1 MKIIAIAN
9 QKGGVGKTTTT
20 INLGAALAEQGVRVL
35 VIDLDPQGNT
45 STGLGISIEQRA
57 ETSYDLLHGGPEL
70 PEPLSS
76 AFPARLDIIPATAD
90 LASSDIDL
98 HGDARRVLRLRDALH
113 SPRYTDRYDLILID
127 CPPSLSLLTVNAIVA
142 ADSVLIPLQAEFFA
156 LEGLSQLMVTIRD
169 IRARANPGLRIEG
182 IVMTMVDG
190 RNRLAQNVEADVRE
204 TLGGL
209 VFSNVIPRNVRIGEA
224 PSFGHTVLEH
234 DPSSKGAAAYRA
246 LAAEMLAAHH
256 NRGLAGAG
264 HDGYSG

>member
-20 INLGAALAEQGVRVL
+20 INLGAALAERGVRVL

-45 STGLGISIEQRA
+45 STGLGIGVDQRS
-57 ETSYDLLHGGPEL
+57 ESSYDLLHGGSAL
-70 PEPLSS
+70 PSPRTSS
-76 AFPARLDIIPATAD
+76 FPARLDVIPATAD
-90 LASSDIDL
+90 LASSDINL
-98 HGDARRVLRLRDALH
+98 HGDERRALRLRDAL
-113 SPRYTDRYDLILID
+113 RNTKYVTEYDLVLID

-190 RNRLAQNVEADVRE
+190 RNRLAQNVEADVRD
-204 TLGGL
+204 TLGSL
-209 VFSNVIPRNVRIGEA
+209 VFANVVPRNVRVGEA
-224 PSFGHTVLEH
+224 PSFGRTVLEH
-234 DPSSKGAAAYRA
+234 DPASKGAAAYRA
-246 LAAEMLAAHH
+246 LADEMLAAHH
-256 NRGLAGAG
+256 NRGLTGAG
-264 HDGYSG
+264 YDRQPE